1 MSLESE
7 LKTLENL
14 GFYRECSWMG
24 DELYFCSEKYNGD
37 MMNEDQGIK
46 ILENTLTDY
55 VFVGFGE
62 IGGGSGPYV
71 MKKVLDVE
79 KNVDLTVV
87 GNSDEIKFLND
98 LLNKSNVF
106 EASELDF
113 DDGHDSVTVLEIS
126 LMTNK
131 ETLEKVVFKDGEN
144 LGKYLGYQEGYVIWA
159 YLDGS
164 CIVEFYDSY
173 MGFLDSLEF

>member
-7 LKTLENL
+7 LKVLEQE
-14 GFYRECSWMG
+14 GFDRVYWG
-24 DELYFCSEKYNGD
+24 DEDGLFFCSDKYNGD
-37 MMNEDQGIK
+37 EMNCDDGIK
-46 ILENTLTDY
+46 ILENTLTNY

-62 IGGGSGPYV
+62 VGGGCGPYM

-79 KNVDLTVV
+79 KNVDLSVLS
-87 GNSDEIKFLND
+87 NSDEIKFLND
-98 LLNKSNVF
+98 LLKRTNVF
-106 EASELDF
+106 EVSEVDF

-164 CIVEFYDSY
+164 FIVEFYDNS